1 MDEVLFFGEDDFD
14 ILDID
19 GYELKPSSFFNK
31 LPEIA
36 KPLVKNAN
44 KILSEVEKMLYSA
57 PAFINVVQSSIPE
70 EIFQAIL
77 SPEQREQIAQ
87 GVLKLMTKKDGSL
100 LAVLVDTNKI
110 IGNVPLKSVKLTPE
124 LNKALADYS
133 SQIQMAQIAEEIQN
147 VQYAIEDVRKGQES
161 DRLAIAYSCQQKLLQ
176 AREISDSNIRT
187 MMLLQVISDA
197 EDSRNLLMLSQKSNV
212 NFIKEQPDSTWGKL
226 LKGDKPDKIEARM
239 NEIRDGLAAV
249 NIVSLS
255 AAIAYNELGEKK
267 AAQKSLDYFG
277 KFINETYLS
286 SQELV
291 ERLDLLDPSPTNYW
305 TKELPKIETSIMKLP
320 NKTDSI
326 ETEVLE

>member
-36 KPLVKNAN
+36 KPLVKNEN
-44 KILSEVEKMLYSA
+44 KILSEVERMLYSA
-57 PAFINVVQSSIPE
+57 PAFINIVQSSIPE
-70 EIFQAIL
+70 EVFQAIL

-100 LAVLVDTNKI
+100 LAVLVDTNTNKV

-267 AAQKSLDYFG
+267 
-277 KFINETYLS
+277 
-286 SQELV
+286 
-291 ERLDLLDPSPTNYW
+291 LLKKVWITLGNLL
-305 TKELPKIETSIMKLP
+305 TKLIS
-320 NKTDSI
+320 
-326 ETEVLE
+326 VLRN

>member
-1 MDEVLFFGEDDFD
+1 MDEVLFLGEDDFD

-70 EIFQAIL
+70 EVFQAIL

-100 LAVLVDTNKI
+100 LAVLVNTNTNKV

-176 AREISDSNIRT
+176 AREISDS
-187 MMLLQVISDA
+187 

-320 NKTDSI
+320 NKPDSI